1 MSLILIATA
10 LLSTVLWSQAPLKE
24 TRDGIKVTS
33 MTTGFSPVTAYSD
46 EQVSPQTL
54 YDVLGSL
61 EQTQAVQRQAV
72 HKAVISGDGARAD
85 RYKRSHDE
93 AEHVK
98 REIQLSGGR
107 NLSKTIQEIPT
118 MVPQWAPTMLKSMI
132 AKNVKVGDV
141 ILESAALNRD
151 AALEGKVPCS
161 YPTSP

>member
-1 MSLILIATA
+1 M
-10 LLSTVLWSQAPLKE
+10 KE

-85 RYKRSHDE
+85 
-93 AEHVK
+93 A
-98 REIQLSGGR
+98 G
-107 NLSKTIQEIPT
+107 
-118 MVPQWAPTMLKSMI
+118 WACKL
-132 AKNVKVGDV
+132 
-141 ILESAALNRD
+141 LRD
-151 AALEGKVPCS
+151 WCDGVR
-161 YPTSP
+161 TSV